1 MNIEITKHSKARNSV
16 GKAFSNGTLTTIFQ
30 RSPVQ
35 NNYFQNII
43 SRFIKKS
50 SYMDALIIG
59 AGFLLGR
66 ASIAGGLLPFGLALY
81 CAATAMSCNKL
92 ITAVFVILG
101 MLSAGGFEQVYISSA
116 AMLLYSVLC
125 FAVPSKGKWNGFIY
139 GLYGFL
145 ASYIPSMVMVYLQG
159 MLLYDLLKALLQ
171 SFIVFVLVY
180 IFKMAVK
187 VINEFNR
194 RQIFTTE
201 ETISFSIL
209 IALSI
214 TGFGSFNMLGLSVK
228 NILCILMILLVGYK
242 CGTGTG
248 AAVGTSIGI
257 ITGLGSPTAPLIMGG
272 FGFCGL
278 LAGIFSPVGKVG
290 TALGY
295 IMGNV
300 VLSIY
305 MGANSVGL
313 LGEVIV
319 AIAAF
324 LILPQKLIDSVM
336 CKFSNTNLG
345 VSESRDYSMRIKEI
359 TVDRLNRFSRAFG
372 ELAKTFGEI
381 AETTTVTDKTDI
393 TGIFDRVAERV
404 CKDCT
409 LCTYCW
415 DKNFYNTYQALFKIV
430 SKLES
435 KGRLDTQDV
444 PNYFMGRCERIE
456 DFVNAANNVYELFKL
471 DMVWKSR
478 VGESRGMVSQ
488 QLSGLSRVIE
498 KLASEIDMD
507 IHMRNDIEDLLI
519 MELTK
524 NDIKGC
530 EAVVFENK
538 VGKYEVS
545 IYHKNCGGRKECA
558 STIEKVVSS
567 VIARKMR
574 RTEVECVK
582 SSYGGR
588 YLLRLVE
595 EDGFSV
601 VTGIAATNKSK
612 SQMSGDCHTFIN
624 TNDGKYIMALSDGMG
639 SGKKAAVQSRAAISL
654 LENFLECGFDKDT
667 AMKLINSV
675 LVLKSNDDSFAT
687 VDLSVID
694 LQKGEAEFLKVGA
707 APTFIKREENVE
719 IIRTISLPAGLM
731 SIIDTE
737 FSVKRLNSGNF
748 VIMVTDGVVEAF
760 RSLGEPEFKLREFI
774 CEIESLNPQY
784 ISDAILKRAVELSD
798 EAPVDDMTVLV
809 SKIWSKTV

>member
-1 MNIEITKHSKARNSV
+1 MNIEITRQNK
-16 GKAFSNGTLTTIFQ
+16 GKNLYNGLLTSIFPNNLFISNL
-30 RSPVQ
+30 
-35 NNYFQNII
+35 
-43 SRFIKKS
+43 IKKS
-50 SYMDALIIG
+50 SYMDAVIIG
-59 AGFLLGR
+59 SGFLLGR
-66 ASIAGGLLPFGLALY
+66 ASIAGGLLPFGLAIY
-81 CAATAMSCNKL
+81 CAAAAMSCNKI
-92 ITAVFVILG
+92 ITAISVILG
-101 MLSAGGFEQVYISSA
+101 MLSAGGFEQVYISTA
-116 AMLLYSVLC
+116 AMLLYTILS
-125 FAVPSKGKWNGFIY
+125 FAVPAKGKWNGFIY

-145 ASYIPSMVMVYLQG
+145 ASYIPAMVMVYLQG
-159 MLLYDLLKALLQ
+159 MLIYDLLKALLQ

-187 VINEFNR
+187 VINDFNR
-194 RQIFTTE
+194 RQVLTTE

-209 IALSI
+209 VALSI
-214 TGFGSFNMLGLSVK
+214 TGFGSISLLGVGVK
-228 NILCILMILLVGYK
+228 NVLCILMILLVGYK
-242 CGTGTG
+242 CGAGTG
-248 AAVGTSIGI
+248 AAVGTSIGV
-257 ITGLGSPTAPLIMGG
+257 ITGLGSATTPLIMGA

-278 LAGIFSPVGKVG
+278 LAGIFSPVGKIG
-290 TALGY
+290 SALGFV
-295 IMGNV
+295 MGNV

-305 MGANSVGL
+305 MGSSSIGI
-313 LGEVIV
+313 LGEVTV
-319 AIAAF
+319 AILVF
-324 LILPQKLIDSVM
+324 FIMPQRLIDAVM
-336 CKFSNTNLG
+336 GKFANTNLG

-359 TVDRLNRFSRAFG
+359 TIDRLNRFSKAFG

-430 SKLES
+430 SKLED
-435 KGRLDTQDV
+435 KGRIEAQDI

-456 DFVNAANNVYELFKL
+456 EFVNSANNVYELFKL

-488 QLSGLSRVIE
+488 QLGGLSQVIG

-507 IHMRNDIEDLLI
+507 VHMRNDIEDLLI

-524 NDIKGC
+524 NNIRGC
-530 EAVVFENK
+530 EAVVYENK
-538 VGKYEVS
+538 SGKYEVS
-545 IYHKNCGGRKECA
+545 VYHKNCSGRKECA
-558 STIEKVVSS
+558 STIEKVVAS
-567 VIARKMR
+567 VIGRKMR
-574 RTEVECVK
+574 RTEAECVN
-582 SSYGGR
+582 SGYGGR
-588 YLLRLVE
+588 YLLRMVE
-595 EDGFSV
+595 EDGFCV
-601 VTGIAATNKSK
+601 ITGIAATNKSK

-639 SGKKAAVQSRAAISL
+639 SGKKAAVQSRAAINL

-694 LQKGEAEFLKVGA
+694 LQKGETEFLKVGA
-707 APTFIKREENVE
+707 APTFIKREEIVE

-737 FSVKRLNSGNF
+737 FSVKKLDSGNF
-748 VIMVTDGVVEAF
+748 VIMVTDGIVEAF
-760 RSLGEPEFKLREFI
+760 RGIEEPEFKLRDFI
-774 CEIESLNPQY
+774 GEIDSLNPQY
-784 ISDAILKRAVELSD
+784 MADRILKKALELSD
-798 EAPVDDMTVLV
+798 EAPLDDMTVLV
-809 SKIWSKTV
+809 AKMWSKST